1 MQNDR
6 IRSIVAMLSLICVF
20 VSLLFNRPAWGRSL
34 DEIMKSGVIRIC
46 LAGTKQDFYQKNAIA
61 YVDSLGRGV
70 KAEFTHFEAW
80 DDQFRNSTGEVLR
93 DEAYTPEP
101 LASGK
106 CDMYPNDLVKVRW
119 REKKLAFVPL
129 YISRNTIIVNKTRKE
144 EFKDIKDLAG
154 KTAAVM
160 KGTSYHTWID
170 DMNRSVFKEDPVKIV
185 FLPQKDA
192 ILAVDAGKA
201 DFSVIGADGALW
213 SRKNF
218 AGNVS
223 VAFPVG
229 EITEYGWC
237 FKNEDKDLQESV
249 ACFFDQQKELPG
261 SELNRNWKE
270 NTGITLDD
278 FIMFVSQTSRP

>member
-6 IRSIVAMLSLICVF
+6 IKSIVAMLSLISVF
-20 VSLLFNRPAWGRSL
+20 IPLPFNRPAWGRSL
-34 DEIMKSGVIRIC
+34 NEIMQSGVIRIC
-46 LAGTKQDFYQKNAIA
+46 LAGTKQDFYQKNAMA
-61 YVDSLGRGV
+61 YVDFLGGGV
-70 KAEFTHFEAW
+70 KPEFTHFEAW
-80 DDQFRNSTGEVLR
+80 DDQFRNNAGKVLR

-106 CDMYPNDLVKVRW
+106 CDMYPNDLVKVEW
-119 REKKLAFVPL
+119 REKKLAYVPL
-129 YISRNTIIVNKTRKE
+129 FISRNTIIVNSARKE
-144 EFKDIKDLAG
+144 EFREINDLAG

-160 KGTSYHTWID
+160 EGTAYHTWLD
-170 DMNRSVFKEDPVKIV
+170 SMNLGAFQENPVKIV

-192 ILAVDAGKA
+192 ILAVEAGKA

-213 SRKNF
+213 SIKSF

-237 FKNEDKDLQESV
+237 FRKADKSLQASV
-249 ACFFDQQKELPG
+249 ARFFNQQKKRPD
-261 SELNRNWKE
+261 SKLNQNWKE
-270 NTGITLDD
+270 NTGMTLDD
-278 FIMFVSQTSRP
+278 FIMFVSQASRP

>member
-1 MQNDR
+1 
-6 IRSIVAMLSLICVF
+6 
-20 VSLLFNRPAWGRSL
+20 
-34 DEIMKSGVIRIC
+34 MKSGVIRIC
-46 LAGTKQDFYQKNAIA
+46 LAGTKQNFYQKNAMA
-61 YVDSLGRGV
+61 YVDSLGSGV
-70 KAEFTHFEAW
+70 KPEFTHFEAW
-80 DDQFRNSTGEVLR
+80 DDQFRNNTGEVLR

-106 CDMYPNDLVKVRW
+106 CDMYPNDLVKVEW
-119 REKKLAFVPL
+119 REKKLAYVPL

-144 EFKDIKDLAG
+144 EFKEIKDLAG

-160 KGTSYHTWID
+160 KETSYHTWLD
-170 DMNRSVFKEDPVKIV
+170 DMNRSAFQENPVKIV

-201 DFSVIGADGALW
+201 DFSIIGADGALW
-213 SRKNF
+213 SIKSF

-229 EITEYGWC
+229 EFTEYGWC
-237 FKNEDKDLQESV
+237 FRKADKDLQEAV
-249 ACFFDQQKELPG
+249 ARFFDQQKKLPD

-278 FIMFVSQTSRP
+278 FIMFVSQASKP